1 MTTEIRGLSPFV
13 PTGQPRINTSG
24 HIPLPTLYPQNGGM
38 ATIYRKGKGW
48 RAQVCVKGVRDSAVL
63 PTKQEAAQWALV
75 REAELGGRKLPDR
88 TFADALRAYRDAITP
103 TRKNPRWEE
112 IKLAWL
118 GRDLLAKRK
127 LAGLSCDDLAGWRD
141 ARLALVKP
149 ATVAREMNLIRAV
162 LEHARKPPLR
172 WIHANPMQDV
182 EWPTAPKG
190 RRRRVHPEEVAQV
203 RLAFGLGTGY
213 PSGTM
218 TQRVGLMFLL
228 ALETA
233 MRSGEMVGLQ
243 WRDVHLR
250 DRYAVLRGT
259 KNGDTREVPLSPVAC
274 EILRAI
280 PGDHGPVFGMND
292 ALRDALWRKHRPEAL
307 RDLHFHDS
315 RGEAIWRLSK
325 HFNLMQ
331 LAQIIG
337 HRNYNSLQ
345 HYYRATAAELAMQ
358 LG

>member
-1 MTTEIRGLSPFV
+1 
-13 PTGQPRINTSG
+13 
-24 HIPLPTLYPQNGGM
+24 M

-48 RAQVCVKGVRDSAVL
+48 RAQVCVKGTRDSAVL
-63 PTKQEAAQWALV
+63 PTRQEAAQWALQ

-88 TFADALRAYRDAITP
+88 SFADALRVYEAEITP
-103 TRKNPRWEE
+103 SRSDPRWEE
-112 IKLAWL
+112 VKLACL
-118 GRDLLAKRK
+118 RRDALAKRK
-127 LAGLSCDDLAGWRD
+127 LAGLNCDDLAAWRD
-141 ARLALVKP
+141 ARLKKVKP

-172 WIHANPMQDV
+172 WINANPMQDV
-182 EWPTAPKG
+182 QWPAVPKG
-190 RRRRVHPEEVAQV
+190 RRRRVTPDEVLQV
-203 RLAFGLGTGY
+203 RMAFGVGSGY
-213 PSGTM
+213 QAATA
-218 TQRVGLMFLL
+218 TQRVGLAFLF

-233 MRSGEMVGLQ
+233 MRSGEIVGLD

-250 DRYAVLRGT
+250 DRYVVLQKT
-259 KNGDTREVPLSPVAC
+259 KNGDCREVPLSPVAC
-274 EILRAI
+274 DILRAL
-280 PGDHGPVFGMND
+280 PGEEGLVFGLD
-292 ALRDALWRKHRPEAL
+292 PALRDALWRKHRPAGL

-325 HFNLMQ
+325 KFDLMQ
-331 LAQIIG
+331 LAQVIG

>member
-1 MTTEIRGLSPFV
+1 
-13 PTGQPRINTSG
+13 
-24 HIPLPTLYPQNGGM
+24 M

-48 RAQVCVKGVRDSAVL
+48 RAQVCVKGTRDSAVL
-63 PTKQEAAQWALV
+63 PTRQEAAQWALQ

-88 TFADALRAYRDAITP
+88 SFADALRVYEAEITP
-103 TRKNPRWEE
+103 TRRDPRWEE
-112 IKLAWL
+112 VKLACL
-118 GRDLLAKRK
+118 RRDTLAKRK
-127 LAGLSCDDLAGWRD
+127 LAGLSCDDLAAWRD
-141 ARLALVKP
+141 ARLKKVKP

-172 WIHANPMQDV
+172 WINANPMQDV
-182 EWPTAPKG
+182 QWPAVPKG
-190 RRRRVHPEEVAQV
+190 RRRRVTPDEVLQV
-203 RLAFGLGTGY
+203 RMAFGVGSGY
-213 PSGTM
+213 QAATA
-218 TQRVGLMFLL
+218 TQRVGLAFLF

-233 MRSGEMVGLQ
+233 MRSGEIVGLT

-250 DRYAVLRGT
+250 ERYVVLQQT
-259 KNGDTREVPLSPVAC
+259 KNGDRREVPLSSAAC
-274 EILRAI
+274 DILRAL
-280 PGDHGPVFGMND
+280 PGEDGLVFGLD
-292 ALRDALWRKHRPEAL
+292 PALRDALWRKHRPAGL

-325 HFNLMQ
+325 KFDLMQ
-331 LAQIIG
+331 LAQVIG